1 MPNFGQYQ
9 TDHIL
14 SRQALGICYALEDSQ
29 SPAKVVLDLHPPE
42 DLWNPTRQRAAQSR
56 FIACYD
62 FQKLVAQQSP
72 LWAKVFDV
80 QASGNSG
87 AFCVRERFDWPISRL
102 IRLHVKPMAAD
113 LHHLATTVLTALLD
127 AQKLTSRT
135 HGNLRAEHIYA
146 SSSWIAQS
154 RIALSNPASSVFNP
168 DAVASDDLVQ
178 LGRIICELIAARRWT
193 PTTPLDPAMAEFK
206 SLGSEGKAWSD
217 FCGFLLNKDL
227 AERTIA
233 TALDRAIKL
242 KPRKSRKPIYLSVAA
257 VIILLVIAALGYL
270 RHART
275 LAEMSRF
282 NGAYAPYSAAY
293 TQWFKAFA
301 SHRKALSKV
310 PEFAPISA
318 ALSHGI
324 ILNPDDILH
333 EFTGL
338 LSNQQ
343 IQKDLSA
350 HPHEAQKLGHA
361 IVLLMRTERILGNL
375 YPLLRQQQ
383 GRWQKRG
390 WHTAALSLDRQVLAV
405 MPNDQSL
412 VPFLKL
418 YKTSWARNP
427 KLRRF
432 ARLSNGLSAEQWM
445 TQLSAARRLSVIR
458 PRLDTLLERFSK
470 VKEPVLSTFP
480 TYARQYLAAS
490 SNSANLENR
499 AESLLRVAQKQSKAL
514 AAYGKQIRWD
524 LVARLPP
531 RSMTLSPQKY
541 FPDLAGYRKLPGPE
555 NAYLVSHVQFDVEAR
570 KVQQRIGHALRLPKP
585 PTVDYLAEL
594 KALRGQLRAVSNHD
608 LWIWK
613 NRLDIEHTVLTA
625 QNNLTKLN
633 QTVTAFIDSQINIKK
648 WVAEFLGFQPPGR
661 HYRINPRVLR
671 ISRYPSVNAA
681 YLKKITAV
689 IFAPAPAPISA
700 IAANQQS
707 YNLLTTNLRTR
718 RWQVPDI
725 SKRIGTIRANIRSL
739 LAADF
744 STDLAK
750 SQAEFSRPW
759 NKQAIS
765 TALEPARAAVINNAF
780 AKLSWS
786 GLSPIISRKP
796 AANWVQQRLTFRQL
810 LTDFNKIDTALTQ
823 CRLPQDTLS
832 PGISIS
838 TLYATVQK
846 NPWWHNANIQA
857 ALKLKIALLQQL
869 AAINTASA
877 VALPADYRLALSATA
892 NKALLVRA
900 IWQRLGAIP
909 ASPGNSPLVLER
921 RIPTRLDQLVPEDPA
936 LTPDRKRALLEQ
948 LQRQYRLRWQLRMN
962 QALTPAMVS
971 QTITAAADYHL
982 TLAHTPQ
989 LHDLAALQTLTAQA
1003 RFNILLYQFSRQSV
1017 GVKTPEMA
1025 KNLATG
1031 MHQLLALAL
1040 SEPAMESLRSAAEV
1054 TAFDQGLQAIIKAK
1068 ANQAQ
1073 QPSGPAL
1080 AGWKQAK
1087 TPDHGRVFTS
1097 PSGNYTLAFRLM
1109 NPNGVKR
1116 FYLCTTDLSVG
1127 EFLDAVNSS
1136 HNLIHKPSNS
1146 FYNLI
1151 KPNSNY
1157 FGPHTWVYN
1166 QTVGEAELAKH
1177 WYTNTNQIYNAPRYP
1192 ANMLAKA
1199 GGHLSKASGGPPN
1212 LNDPVQ
1218 YLPPKAAIY
1227 VAALLGCRLPTA
1239 GEWQEAFTL
1248 YGMKD
1253 FPTAHVPGKTLAAYV
1268 AYLKNV
1274 NSTRDARLPTPRYW
1288 DLYNYAVPAMAP
1300 FLHQYGP
1307 STNPVLWFD
1316 PVTSGAA
1323 QDAFTDLAGNV
1334 AVYVFNDTSSYRQAL
1349 KIWFKTPTT
1358 FNSAAINKL
1367 LPTADLKN
1375 MLVIGASALAPLGKI
1390 SPAAPAAINW
1400 HLRRTSRGFADVGLR
1415 LAYDPR
1421 VLTPQERLAVLVRRN
1436 WYLAP
1441 KAQH

>member
-1 MPNFGQYQ
+1 ME
-9 TDHIL
+9 
-14 SRQALGICYALEDSQ
+14 ICYALEDSQ
-29 SPAKVVLDLHPPE
+29 SPAKVVLEFNQPDN
-42 DLWNPTRQRAAQSR
+42 LWNATRQHAAQSR
-56 FIACYD
+56 FIARYD

-72 LWAKVFDV
+72 LWAKVFEV
-80 QASGNSG
+80 QAGENNS
-87 AFCVRERFDWPISRL
+87 AYCVLERFDWPISRL
-102 IRLHVKPMAAD
+102 IRLHVKPTPAD
-113 LHHLATTVLTALLD
+113 LYHLAIAVLTALLD
-127 AQKLTSRT
+127 AQTLTSRT
-135 HGNLRAEHIYA
+135 HGNLRAENIYA
-146 SSSWIAQS
+146 ASGSPALS
-154 RIALSNPASSVFNP
+154 RIALSNPASSVFNA

-178 LGRIICELIAARRWT
+178 LGRIICELVTARRWT
-193 PTTPLDPAMAEFK
+193 PTTPLDPATAEFK
-206 SLGSEGKAWSD
+206 SLGPEGKAWSA

-227 AERTIA
+227 PEDQRNVAAALERA
-233 TALDRAIKL
+233 NKL
-242 KPRKSRKPIYLSVAA
+242 TPRKSRKPLVLSLAA
-257 VIILLVIAALGYL
+257 TIILLVIAALGYL

-293 TQWFKAFA
+293 TQWFKAFTTD
-301 SHRKALSKV
+301 RKALSKV
-310 PEFAPISA
+310 PEFAPVST

-338 LSNQQ
+338 LSNQK
-343 IQKDLSA
+343 IQKDLAA

-375 YPLLRQQQ
+375 YPLLQQQQ

-390 WHTAALSLDRQVLAV
+390 WHLAAQSLDRQVLAA
-405 MPNDQSL
+405 MPQDQSL

-427 KLRRF
+427 NLRRF
-432 ARLSNGLSAEQWM
+432 AKLSAGFTAGQWI
-445 TQLSAARRLSVIR
+445 TQLSAARRLGVIR
-458 PRLDTLLERFSK
+458 PQLDTLLAQFSK
-470 VKEPVLSTFP
+470 VNEPLVSTFP
-480 TYARQYLAAS
+480 AYARVYLAAS
-490 SNSANLENR
+490 SDSANLENR
-499 AESLLRVAQKQSKAL
+499 AVSLLAVAQKQSKAL

-524 LVARLPP
+524 LVAQLPP
-531 RSMTLSPQKY
+531 RSMTLAPNKY

-555 NAYLVSHVQFDVEAR
+555 NAYLVSHVQFNIEAR

-585 PTVDYLAEL
+585 PTVDYQGEL
-594 KALRGQLRAVSNHD
+594 KALRAQLQAVSNHN

-613 NRLDIEHTVLTA
+613 NRLRIEHTVLIA

-633 QTVTAFIDSQINIKK
+633 QAVTAFIDSQINIKK
-648 WVAEFLGFQPPGR
+648 WAAEFLGFQPPGQ

-671 ISRYPSVNAA
+671 ISQYPAVNAA

-689 IFAPAPAPISA
+689 IFAPAPAPTLA
-700 IAANQQS
+700 IGANQQS
-707 YNLLTTNLRTR
+707 YDLLTTALRRR

-725 SKRIGTIRANIRSL
+725 SKHIQTIRANIRSL

-744 STDLAK
+744 PRDLPDA
-750 SQAEFSRPW
+750 QAQFGRPW
-759 NKQAIS
+759 NKLAIS
-765 TALEPARAAVINNAF
+765 TALEPARANLITKAF
-780 AKLSWS
+780 AMVSWS
-786 GLSPIISRKP
+786 GLAPIISHQP
-796 AANWVQQRLTFRQL
+796 VAAWAQQRLTFQRL
-810 LTDFNKIDTALTQ
+810 LADFNRIDTALAQ

-838 TLYATVQK
+838 TLYAAVRK
-846 NPWWHNANIQA
+846 NPWWRNAHIQA
-857 ALKLKIALLQQL
+857 ALKPKVALLQQL

-877 VALPADYRLALSATA
+877 VTLSADYRMALSDAA
-892 NKALLVRA
+892 NKALFVRA
-900 IWQRLGAIP
+900 IWQRVGAIP
-909 ASPGNSPLVLER
+909 DAPGNSLLVLER
-921 RIPTRLDQLVPEDPA
+921 RIPTQLEQLVQAEPA
-936 LTPDRKRALLEQ
+936 LTAARKRVLLEQ
-948 LQRQYRLRWQLRMN
+948 LQRQYPLRWQQRMN
-962 QALTPAMVS
+962 QSRTAAMVS
-971 QTITAAADYHL
+971 QTIAAAADYHL

-989 LHDLAALQTLTAQA
+989 LDDLAALKTLTAQA
-1003 RFNILLYQFSRQSV
+1003 RFNILLYQFSMQSS
-1017 GVKTPEMA
+1017 GVKTPGMA

-1031 MHQLLALAL
+1031 MHQLLTQAL
-1040 SEPAMESLRSAAEV
+1040 SEPAMESLQDVAEV

-1080 AGWKQAK
+1080 AGWKQTK
-1087 TPDHGRVFTS
+1087 TPDHGRAFTS
-1097 PSGNYTLAFRLM
+1097 PSGNHTLAFRLM

-1136 HNLIHKPSNS
+1136 HNLIQKPSNS

-1151 KPNSNY
+1151 KPNGNY

-1166 QTVGEAELAKH
+1166 ETIGQAQLAQH
-1177 WYTNTNQIYNAPRYP
+1177 WFTNTNQIYNAPRYP
-1192 ANMLAKA
+1192 TNMLAKT

-1218 YLPPKAAIY
+1218 YLPPKAAVY

-1239 GEWQEAFTL
+1239 SEWQEAFAIN
-1248 YGMKD
+1248 GMKH
-1253 FPTAHVPGKTLAAYV
+1253 FPSAHVPGKTLAAYV
-1268 AYLKNV
+1268 AYLKSV

-1307 STNPVLWFD
+1307 SKNPVLWFE
-1316 PVTSGAA
+1316 PVTSGQA
-1323 QDAFTDLAGNV
+1323 QDVFTDLVGNV
-1334 AVYVFNDTSSYRQAL
+1334 AVYVFNDTSTYRQSL
-1349 KIWFKTPTT
+1349 KTWFKNPTT
-1358 FNSAAINKL
+1358 FNSGAINKFVT
-1367 LPTADLKN
+1367 PAALKN
-1375 MLVIGASALAPLGKI
+1375 MLVIGGSALAPLGTI

-1400 HLRRTSRGFADVGLR
+1400 HLRRTGRGFADVGLR

-1421 VLTPQERLAVLVRRN
+1421 VLTPQERLAALVRRN
-1436 WYLAP
+1436 WYLQPAP
-1441 KAQH
+1441 QP